1 MWLLPHPQQKDAE
14 SAKKTAGFAGVTV
27 AKLLGQILENHR
39 IFRTAIILNLLS
51 IGYNISGE
59 ALLQVQ

>member
-27 AKLLGQILENHR
+27 PNLLGQILENHR
-39 IFRTAIILNLLS
+39 IF
-51 IGYNISGE
+51 GGE
-59 ALLQVQ
+59 TG